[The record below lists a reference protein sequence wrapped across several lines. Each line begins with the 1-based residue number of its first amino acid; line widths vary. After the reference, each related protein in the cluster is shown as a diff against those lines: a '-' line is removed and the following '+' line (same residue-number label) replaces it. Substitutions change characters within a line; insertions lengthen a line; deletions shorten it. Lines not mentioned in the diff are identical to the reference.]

1 MLWAGLD
8 EAGYG
13 PLLGPLCHGLCVLRL
28 SSADEADLWKA
39 LAPAVSRCPAP
50 DGAIAVDDSKRL
62 YDGRG
67 ALPRLRSSVE
77 CFLACASGRTSTE
90 AAASLLERLLPAQ
103 DVQRIEA
110 DAWGRTDPTQAGAA
124 AGAPPDE
131 PRRHSL
137 RTRLSDAGVAVL
149 EYGARALS
157 ARDFNRR
164 MSACENKADAAW
176 EQVAV
181 LVRRARELAAPGA
194 SLRLTVDKQGGRKF
208 YSARLGEV
216 FRGSLPWCERET
228 EAASVYRL
236 EDRGVEVRVEFREKA
251 DRDCFP
257 VALAS
262 MAAKL
267 TRELLMQRFNA
278 YFGARQPGLKPT
290 AGYGLD
296 ARRFLAETAALRARL
311 RVPDEDLIRAR

>member
-1 MLWAGLD
+1 MLWAGVD

-28 SSADEADLWKA
+28 SSAKEADLWQA

-50 DGAIAVDDSKRL
+50 DDALAVDDSKRV
-62 YDGRG
+62 YDGLA

-77 CFLACASGRTSTE
+77 CFLACASGRASTD
-90 AAASLLERLLPAQ
+90 AASLLARLLPAQ
-103 DVQRIEA
+103 DVQRTEA

-124 AGAPPDE
+124 TGAPPDE
-131 PRRHSL
+131 TRRRSL
-137 RTRLSDAGVAVL
+137 RARLNDAGVAVL
-149 EYGARALS
+149 EYGARALP

-164 MSACENKADAAW
+164 MSACANKADAAW
-176 EQVAV
+176 EQVAA
-181 LVRRARELAAPGA
+181 LARRARELAAPGE

-208 YSARLGEV
+208 YGARLGDV
-216 FRGSLPWCERET
+216 FSGGLPWCEREA
-228 EAASVYRL
+228 EADSVYRL
-236 EDRGVEVRVEFREKA
+236 EDGGVQVRVEFREKA
-251 DRDCFP
+251 DRECFP

-278 YFGARQPGLKPT
+278 YFCARQPGLKPT

-296 ARRFLAETAALRARL
+296 ARRFLAETATLRARL
-311 RVPDEDLIRAR
+311 GVPDQALIRER